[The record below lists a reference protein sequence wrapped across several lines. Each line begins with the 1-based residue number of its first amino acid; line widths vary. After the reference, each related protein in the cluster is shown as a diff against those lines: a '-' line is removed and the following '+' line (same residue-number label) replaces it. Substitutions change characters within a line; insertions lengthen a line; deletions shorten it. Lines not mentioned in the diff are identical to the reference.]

1 MKTLRWL
8 ISVSVFSALM
18 IGGYLWWL
26 HSQRYPATSDA
37 YIGAHVVRIAP
48 QVGGKVAELPVT
60 DHARVARGQL
70 LLAIDPESCE
80 IAVKRAEANVALA
93 DQAQAGAQAAV
104 DAARAEVSEREAEH
118 DDALRNNERMQE
130 LLKQKSVAQAQAD
143 TTRYKL
149 REATAALE
157 DARSGLQQAV
167 RELGEA
173 GARVRVADAALA
185 HARLDLSHT
194 HITAPVSGVLG
205 TLDVRPGDVVT
216 AGQQLFPL
224 VDDSTTWVDA
234 NYKETDLHRIR
245 IGQSASISVDMYPGK
260 LFHGHVESVG
270 PASSVAFSLLPP
282 ENATGNWVKV
292 TQRFPVR
299 VRIDKP
305 DPAIPLR
312 LGASC
317 TVTIDTTGSGGAGGK
332 PVGGH
337 PQVAPG
343 NAVAS

>member
-1 MKTLRWL
+1 
-8 ISVSVFSALM
+8 M
-18 IGGYLWWL
+18 IGGYGWWL

-48 QVGGKVAELPVT
+48 QVGGMVAELPVT
-60 DHARVARGQL
+60 DHARVTMGQL
-70 LLAIDPESCE
+70 LLVIDPESYG
-80 IAVKRAEANVALA
+80 IAVKRAEANVTLA
-93 DQAQAGAQAAV
+93 NQAQGGAQAAV
-104 DAARAEVSEREAEH
+104 DAAQAEVSEREAEH
-118 DDALRNNERMQE
+118 NDALRNNERMQD
-130 LLKQKSVAQAQAD
+130 LLKRKSVAQAQAD
-143 TTRYKL
+143 TARYKL
-149 REATAALE
+149 RETTAALE
-157 DARSGLQQAV
+157 DARSVLQQTV

-173 GARVRVADAALA
+173 GARVRVAGAALA
-185 HARLDLSHT
+185 EARLDLSHT
-194 HITAPVSGVLG
+194 RITAPVSGVLG
-205 TLDVRPGDVVT
+205 RLDVRPGDVVT

-224 VDDSTTWVDA
+224 VDDGTTWVDA

-282 ENATGNWVKV
+282 ENSTGNWVKV

-305 DPAIPLR
+305 DPATPLR

-343 NAVAS
+343 NAAAS

>member
-8 ISVSVFSALM
+8 ISIIVFLALV
-18 IGGYLWWL
+18 IGGYGWWL
-26 HSQRYPATSDA
+26 HSQQYPATSDA

-48 QVGGKVAELPVT
+48 QVGGKVAELPVI
-60 DHARVARGQL
+60 DNARVVMGQL
-70 LLAIDPESCE
+70 LLAIDPESYE

-104 DAARAEVSEREAEH
+104 DAAQAEVSEREAEH
-118 DDALRNNERMQE
+118 NDALRNNERMQD
-130 LLKQKSVAQAQAD
+130 LLKRKSVAQAQAD
-143 TTRYKL
+143 TARYKL
-149 REATAALE
+149 RETTAALE
-157 DARSGLQQAV
+157 DARSVLQQTV

-173 GARVRVADAALA
+173 GARVRVAGAALA
-185 HARLDLSHT
+185 EARLNLSHT
-194 HITAPVSGVLG
+194 RVTAPVSGVLG

-224 VDDSTTWVDA
+224 VDESAIWVDA

-245 IGQSASISVDMYPGK
+245 IGQPATISVDMYPGK
-260 LFHGHVESVG
+260 TFHGHVESVG

-305 DPAIPLR
+305 DPDTPLR
-312 LGASC
+312 LGASS
-317 TVTIDTTGSGGAGGK
+317 TVTIDTSGSGGAGDK
-332 PVGGH
+332 PMGSH
-337 PQVAPG
+337 RQVVPG
-343 NAVAS
+343 NAARP